1 MCGIYGM
8 LHLSGA
14 SAAPEAL
21 RPMARRTIHRGPD
34 DEGVYADGPLTFGMR
49 RLSIIDVAGGHQPL
63 SNEDGTLWLIANGE
77 IYNYQAL
84 RRELTGQ
91 GHHFKTASDC
101 ETILHLYEQHGEAFV
116 EHLNGMFA
124 FALWDARRQR
134 LLLGRDRLGIK
145 PLYLWN
151 DGRRLI
157 FASEAKAILALP
169 GMNAELDPA
178 ALSAYLMLGYVPAP
192 QSIFRG
198 IRKLAPAT
206 VLSAERGKV
215 DQRRY
220 WQVAAEVDRAPT
232 EDEWVDRVRAR
243 LEESV
248 RMQMVSDVPIGAFL
262 SGGVD
267 SSAVVAFM
275 SAASDR
281 PVKTYAIGFGG
292 GAAEDYYNEL
302 PYARKVAQRFS
313 TDHHE
318 ILVRPDVTALLPQ
331 LLWQMDEPIADTAF
345 ITTYLVSQFARR
357 DVTVILSGV
366 GGDELFG
373 GYRRYL
379 GSHYQAYFDR
389 LPTGLRRAAS
399 ALGEKLPGDRHSP
412 LLNALRLAKGFL
424 STAGL
429 PFDERYRSYVEVFPE
444 DAATA
449 LLRHPRNDE
458 HDALADAFAAATSG
472 DELNQMLSVDAQT
485 QLPDDLLLL
494 TDKMSMAVSLECR
507 VPLLDHE
514 LVELAARMPQEV
526 KIRGGRLKHALKAAL
541 QDILPPDILERKKR
555 GFGTPMGAW
564 LKGDLAPL
572 MRELLSPA
580 SIEVRGLFRPPEVAA
595 LIAAHRANRMDGT
608 DRLLTLINLEIW
620 ARMYLDG
627 REPAD
632 VADEL
637 KAVTS

>member
-8 LHLSGA
+8 LSLSGA
-14 SAAPEAL
+14 QASSEAL
-21 RPMARRTIHRGPD
+21 RPMARRTVHRGPD
-34 DEGVYADGPLTFGMR
+34 DEGSYADGPLTFGMR

-63 SNEDGTLWLIANGE
+63 SNEDGTLWLVANGE

-84 RRELTGQ
+84 RSRLAAA
-91 GHHFKTASDC
+91 GHRFRTASDC
-101 ETILHLYEQHGEAFV
+101 ETILHLYEEHGDAFI

-124 FALWDARRQR
+124 FALWDVRRQR
-134 LLLGRDRLGIK
+134 LLVGRDRLGIK
-145 PLYLWN
+145 PVYLWN
-151 DGRRLI
+151 DGRRLV

-169 GMNAELDPA
+169 GIKAELDPA
-178 ALSAYLMLGYVPAP
+178 AVSSYLALGYVPAP

-198 IRKLAPAT
+198 IRKLAPAMLLT
-206 VLSAERGKV
+206 AERGKV
-215 DQRRY
+215 EERRY
-220 WQVAAEVDRAPT
+220 WQVPADVDRAPS
-232 EDEWVDRVRAR
+232 EEEWVARVRER

-275 SAASDR
+275 AAHSDR
-281 PVKTYAIGFGG
+281 PVKTYAIGFDGG
-292 GAAEDYYNEL
+292 DAEAYYNEL
-302 PYARKVAQRFS
+302 PYARKVAQRFG
-313 TDHHE
+313 TEHHE
-318 ILVRPDVTALLPQ
+318 ILVRPDVAALLPQ

-379 GSHYQAYFDR
+379 GSHYQTYFDR
-389 LPTGLRRAAS
+389 LPPGLRRAAS
-399 ALGEKLPGDRHSP
+399 MLGERLPGDRHSP

-429 PFDERYRSYVEVFPE
+429 PFEDRYRSYVQVFP
-444 DAATA
+444 DQAAA
-449 LLRHPRNDE
+449 AMLREPCGGE
-458 HDALADAFAAATSG
+458 YDALGDAFAAATSA
-472 DELNQMLSVDAQT
+472 DELNQMLAVDAQT

-514 LVELAARMPQEV
+514 LVELAARIPQDV

-541 QDILPPDILERKKR
+541 QNVLPPDILERRKR
-555 GFGTPMGAW
+555 GFGTPMGSW
-564 LKGDLAPL
+564 LKSELAPL
-572 MRELLSPA
+572 VREVLSPE
-580 SIEVRGLFRPPEVAA
+580 SIEARGLFQSSEVAA
-595 LIAAHRANRMDGT
+595 LIAAHAANRLDGT
-608 DRLLTLINLEIW
+608 DRLLTLLNLEIW
-620 ARMYLDG
+620 ARMYLDD
-627 REPAD
+627 RTPAE

-637 KAVTS
+637 KAVTQ

>member
-8 LHLSGA
+8 LHLGGA
-14 SAAPEAL
+14 PGSPEAL
-21 RPMARRTIHRGPD
+21 RPMARRTVHRGPD
-34 DEGVYADGPLTFGMR
+34 DEGAYADGPLAFGMR

-63 SNEDGTLWLIANGE
+63 GNEDGTLSLVANGE
-77 IYNYQAL
+77 IYNYRAL
-84 RRELTGQ
+84 RAELTAQ
-91 GHHFKTASDC
+91 GHRFRTASDC
-101 ETILHLYEQHGEAFV
+101 ETIVHLYEQHGDGFV
-116 EHLNGMFA
+116 ERLNGMFA

-134 LLLGRDRLGIK
+134 LLLGRDRLGSK
-145 PLYLWN
+145 PLYVWN

-169 GMNAELDPA
+169 GIDAELDTA
-178 ALSAYLMLGYVPAP
+178 ALSSYLELGYVPAP

-206 VLSAERGKV
+206 VLSAERGRV
-215 DQRRY
+215 DERRY
-220 WQVAAEVDRAPT
+220 WSVPAKVDRGPNEA
-232 EDEWVDRVRAR
+232 EWVARVRSR

-275 SAASDR
+275 AAASDR

-292 GAAEDYYNEL
+292 GEAEDYYNEL
-302 PYARKVAQRFS
+302 PYARKVAQRFG
-313 TDHHE
+313 TEHHE
-318 ILVRPDVTALLPQ
+318 IVVRPDVAALLPQ

-389 LPTGLRRAAS
+389 LPSGLRRAAS
-399 ALGEKLPGDRHSP
+399 ALGERLPGDRHSP

-429 PFDERYRSYVEVFPE
+429 PFDERYRSYVEVFPD

-449 LLRHPRNDE
+449 LLRQPRKDV
-458 HDALADAFAAATSG
+458 HDALAEAFAAASSD
-472 DELNQMLSVDAQT
+472 DELNQMLAVDAQT

-494 TDKMSMAVSLECR
+494 TDRMSMAVSLECR

-514 LVELAARMPQEV
+514 LVELAAGMPQEV

-541 QDILPPDILERKKR
+541 QDVLPTDILERKKR

-572 MRELLSPA
+572 LRELLSPA
-580 SIEVRGLFRPPEVAA
+580 AIESRGLFRPPEVAA
-595 LIAAHRANRMDGT
+595 LIAAHGANRLDGT
-608 DRLLTLINLEIW
+608 DRLLTLLNLEIW

-637 KAVTS
+637 KAVAS

>member
-8 LHLSGA
+8 LHLDGA
-14 SAAPEAL
+14 PAAADAL
-21 RPMARRTIHRGPD
+21 RPMARLTVHRGPD
-34 DEGVYADGPLTFGMR
+34 DEGVYADGPLAFGMR

-63 SNEDGTLWLIANGE
+63 SNEDGTLSLIANGE

-84 RRELTGQ
+84 RSELTAQ
-91 GHHFKTASDC
+91 GHRFRTASDC
-101 ETILHLYEQHGEAFV
+101 ETIVHLYEQHGDAFV
-116 EHLNGMFA
+116 ERLNGMFA

-169 GMNAELDPA
+169 GMRAELDPA
-178 ALSAYLMLGYVPAP
+178 ALSGYLMLGYVPAP

-198 IRKLAPAT
+198 LRKLAPAT
-206 VLSAERGKV
+206 VLSAERGQV
-215 DQRRY
+215 GERRY
-220 WQVAAEVDRAPT
+220 WRVSAEIDRAPS
-232 EDEWVDRVRAR
+232 EDEWIERVRAR
-243 LEESV
+243 LEQSV

-302 PYARKVAQRFS
+302 PYARKVAQRFG

-318 ILVRPDVTALLPQ
+318 ILVRPDVTALLPK

-389 LPTGLRRAAS
+389 LPLGLRRAAS
-399 ALGEKLPGDRHSP
+399 ALGERLPGDRHSP

-429 PFDERYRSYVEVFPE
+429 PFDERYRSYVEVFPD
-444 DAATA
+444 DAARA
-449 LLRHPRNDE
+449 LLRHPRHDE
-458 HDALADAFAAATSG
+458 HDALADAFAAAGSS

-541 QDILPPDILERKKR
+541 SDILPTDILERKKR

-572 MRELLSPA
+572 VRELLSPA

-595 LIAAHRANRMDGT
+595 LIAAHRANRLDGT